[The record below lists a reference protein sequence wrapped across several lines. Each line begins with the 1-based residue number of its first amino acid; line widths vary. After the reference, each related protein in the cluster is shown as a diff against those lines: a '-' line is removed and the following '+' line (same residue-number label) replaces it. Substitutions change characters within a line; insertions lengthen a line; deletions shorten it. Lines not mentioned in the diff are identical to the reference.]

1 MHSFSINLSMSRF
14 IRTNSARLA
23 VSRPLRDFS
32 PAALAEIEKK
42 RIEGKDST
50 WKELLNMDARD
61 TFLLAFW
68 KRYGKWISEEM
79 DRDPDAPLKNETV
92 KDTRKETDSSSE
104 ADVPDEGLNDV
115 RNQSKKSMLNKS
127 D

>member
-79 DRDPDAPLKNETV
+79 DRDPDASIKHHLRMRQLKILE
-92 KDTRKETDSSSE
+92 
-104 ADVPDEGLNDV
+104 
-115 RNQSKKSMLNKS
+115 KKQIAAQKQMFLTKG
-127 D
+127 

>member
-1 MHSFSINLSMSRF
+1 MHSFSINLSMNKF
-14 IRTNSARLA
+14 VRTNSARLA

-32 PAALAEIEKK
+32 PAALAEIEKR

-50 WKELLNMDARD
+50 WKELLNMDPRD

-68 KRYGKWISEEM
+68 KRFGKRIFIEM
-79 DRDPDAPLKNETV
+79 DKESNASPLKDEIF
-92 KDTRKETDSSSE
+92 KIETDSSSE
-104 ADVPDEGLNDV
+104 AEVPDEGLNDV